1 MGEVINLD
9 DYRNERAR
17 RQEQELARS
26 KAREAKRPKP
36 HKGLPPKSD
45 QAEEDPTPA

>member
-9 DYRNERAR
+9 DYRGARAR
-17 RQEQELARS
+17 REAEELARN
-26 KAREAKRPKP
+26 KARELKRPTAR
-36 HKGLPPKSD
+36 KGLPPKSD